1 MRVSAP
7 LGSSRTARTARNFIA
22 PMSSL
27 HTALI
32 PASRACNLLRGWLA
46 FLLMVAVQWL
56 QAQECA
62 LVLRGRV
69 IDDHDRT
76 PLSFAEIQL
85 LGTSRG
91 AITDMDGQYVLNGLC
106 PGTYTVVISHL
117 GCEPVQRKLVL
128 TKDMVLDVR
137 LEHHAEELREFEV
150 VRDRPDENVGQAR
163 STLDAEGLER
173 SAGRSFAEMLEQ
185 TPGVMVLRS
194 GPTIA
199 KPVVHGHSG
208 NRVIILQQ
216 GIRQEDQQWGTDH
229 APNLDPFNG
238 EGITV
243 VKGAAAVQYGS
254 DAIGGVI
261 ISEPAPLPRTPGLG
275 GDVRLLG
282 MLNGRGGGA
291 GGSLHGGSNKVPGLG
306 WRVQG
311 SLRRLGDRQAP
322 AYLLSNT
329 GLAEAAGS
337 ASVGLQRHWGSVNL
351 HYSIFGREMG
361 VMRTAHAGNLTD
373 LTNAISS
380 GRPWFVAPFNYSM
393 NAPRQEA
400 LHHLARTEVTLR
412 AGERNTLVLQHGYQ
426 ADVRREFDIRRA
438 GRSAIPALDLF
449 LATHTGSAVLKHW
462 LGPHLHGKV
471 GVDGGYQANFNI
483 PGTGVRPL
491 IPNYARTN
499 VGAFLLEHMPLG
511 EDVELEAGARM
522 ERTQITVGRFNA
534 EGNFETP
541 EHLFLNHAFSVGA
554 NWKVREHLQLRANVS
569 SAFRPPH
576 VSELYSE
583 GLHHGSAAIELG
595 DASLQGERSLKAV
608 LDGEGSWREGRLKA
622 WVTLYHDRVS
632 GYIYLRP
639 IGYQLTIR
647 GAFPTFQHTATEVVL
662 SGVDA
667 MAEVALTRSIRWLP
681 RASLLRARDR
691 SMDTWLFL
699 MPSDRVSNELRWTL
713 PEQKPGR
720 STSMALISTWVARQ
734 TRFPEGLDFTD
745 PPPAYHL
752 VGASLSSA
760 WPMGK
765 GELRLGLEAYNL
777 LNTRY
782 RDYLDRF
789 RYFADAAGLDVVL
802 NVRYS
807 FGKP

>member
-1 MRVSAP
+1 MR
-7 LGSSRTARTARNFIA
+7 LSRTAPLPPIARHSPTPMISSHVLLKAVPVGFKGVRQIA
-22 PMSSL
+22 V
-27 HTALI
+27 
-32 PASRACNLLRGWLA
+32 LLA
-46 FLLMVAVQWL
+46 MAVLQWAH
-56 QAQECA
+56 AQECT
-62 LVLRGRV
+62 LSLRGRV

-76 PLSFAEIQL
+76 PLSFAEIQV
-85 LGTSRG
+85 LGTGRG
-91 AITDMDGQYVLNGLC
+91 AITDMEGNYVLERLC

-128 TKDMVLDVR
+128 TKDAVLDAR

-150 VRDRPDENVGQAR
+150 VRERPDENVGQAR
-163 STLDAEGLER
+163 STVEAEQMER

-208 NRVIILQQ
+208 NRVLILQQ
-216 GIRQEDQQWGTDH
+216 GIRQEDQQWGSDH
-229 APNLDPFNG
+229 APNLDPFSG
-238 EGITV
+238 AGITV

-261 ISEPAPLPRTPGLG
+261 IAEPAPLPRTPGMG

-291 GGSLHGGSNKVPGLG
+291 GGSLHGGSAKIPGLG

-311 SLRRLGDRQAP
+311 SARRLGDRQTP
-322 AYLLSNT
+322 TYLLSNT

-337 ASVGLQRHWGSVNL
+337 ASVGLQRHWGSVNV
-351 HYSIFGREMG
+351 HYSVFGREMG

-380 GRPWFVAPFNYSM
+380 GRPWFEAPFSYDM
-393 NAPRQEA
+393 DAPRQEA
-400 LHHLARTEVTLR
+400 IHHLVRTEVTLR

-426 ADVRREFDIRRA
+426 ADERREYDIRRA
-438 GRSAIPALDLF
+438 GRSATPALDLF

-462 LGPHLHGKV
+462 LGPHLHGKA
-471 GVDGGYQANFNI
+471 GIDGGYQANFNI

-499 VGAFLLEHMPLG
+499 VGAFILEHLPINEHL
-511 EDVELEAGARM
+511 ELEAGARI
-522 ERTQITVGRFNA
+522 ERTQLTVGRFNA
-534 EGNFETP
+534 EGTFETP
-541 EHLFLNHAFSVGA
+541 EHLFVNHAFSVGA
-554 NWKVREHLQLRANVS
+554 NWKVREHIQLRANLS

-608 LDGEGSWREGRLKA
+608 LDGEGNWWEGRLKA
-622 WVTLYHDRVS
+622 WITLYHDRVN

-639 IGYQLTIR
+639 VGYQLTIR
-647 GAFPTFQHTATEVVL
+647 GAFPTFQHTATQAVL
-662 SGVDA
+662 SGLDA
-667 MAEVALTRSIRWLP
+667 MAEVTVAKGIAWLP
-681 RASLLRARDR
+681 RVSVLRARDKE
-691 SMDTWLFL
+691 MDTWLFL
-699 MPSDRVSNELRWTL
+699 MPSDRISNELRWTL
-713 PEQKPGR
+713 PEKRPHHT
-720 STSMALISTWVARQ
+720 TSASLLSTWVARQ
-734 TRFPEGLDFTD
+734 TRFPQGLDFTD

-752 VGASLSSA
+752 LGASIATA
-760 WPMGK
+760 WPMGN
-765 GELRLGLEAYNL
+765 GELRVGIEAYNL

-789 RYFADAAGLDVVL
+789 RYFADATGLDVVL
-802 NVRYS
+802 NLRYS
-807 FGKP
+807 FGNTGQ